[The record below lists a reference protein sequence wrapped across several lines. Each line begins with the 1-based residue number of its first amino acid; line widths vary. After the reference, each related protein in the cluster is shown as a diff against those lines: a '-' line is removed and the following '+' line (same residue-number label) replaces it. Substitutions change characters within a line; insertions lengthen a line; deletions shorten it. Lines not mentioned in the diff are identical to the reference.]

1 MTWPETKP
9 GTKGAD
15 RHSGRSW
22 GPLKEKVLLREKEG
36 EP

>member
-1 MTWPETKP
+1 MTRPETKP

-15 RHSGRSW
+15 RHNGCSW
-22 GPLKEKVLLREKEG
+22 VLLKEKEG